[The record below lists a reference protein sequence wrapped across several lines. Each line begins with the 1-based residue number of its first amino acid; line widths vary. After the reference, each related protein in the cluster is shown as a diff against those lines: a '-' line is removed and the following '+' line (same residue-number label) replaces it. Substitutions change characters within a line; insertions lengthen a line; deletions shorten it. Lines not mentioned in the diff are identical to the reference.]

1 MTFDLSTS
9 RSTRSLV
16 HPFAWWG
23 WSLVLSLALFTSSDP
38 WFATGLV
45 IASAILVRTFRS
57 EHPWSRSF
65 AVAMRFIAIILIIRM
80 LIAVLIGVPIPG
92 RNLVTLPTIPLPEW
106 ISGIRLGGPVTLE
119 RLSATLGEVMI
130 IIGVV
135 ALFATATSLTSPHRV
150 IRALPLAFYQ
160 LGLILTIA
168 TSVFPQ
174 LVMSIQRIR
183 LARRL
188 RGHEVRR
195 LRDWRKI
202 AIPLL
207 EESLERSL
215 DLAAAMESRGFGQ
228 RIRRSSYRP
237 DRWGS
242 FEYALIVTAFL
253 TAGSIW
259 FLPMSNSATHLALGL
274 LAALPA
280 LRGGKQG

>member
-1 MTFDLSTS
+1 M
-9 RSTRSLV
+9 V

-23 WSLVLSLALFTSSDP
+23 WSLILSVALFISSDP

-45 IASAILVRTFRS
+45 IASAILVRAFRS

-65 AVAMRFIAIILIIRM
+65 ALAMRFIAIILIIRM
-80 LIAVLIGVPIPG
+80 LIAVVIGVPIPG
-92 RNLVTLPTIPLPEW
+92 RTMVTLPTISLPEW
-106 ISGIRLGGPVTLE
+106 ISGIRLGGPVTIE
-119 RLSATLGEVMI
+119 RLSSTLGEVMI

-195 LRDWRKI
+195 MRDWRKI

-242 FEYALIVTAFL
+242 FETLLLISAGFTAALL
-253 TAGSIW
+253 W
-259 FLPMSNSATHLALGL
+259 LLPPSHSATFLAVGL
-274 LAALPA
+274 IAALPA
-280 LRGGKQG
+280 LNRGRER